1 MPRAAVLYEYDT
13 PLRVRSL
20 TLRDPRDDEV
30 VVRLAAS
37 GVCHTDLTVRSGAL
51 PLPPPCVLGHEG
63 AGVVEAVGRAVRH
76 LAPGDHVVLSWS
88 ANCGRCHYC
97 VRGRSHLCE
106 GVMDGFL
113 RGDEYVFDDAGT
125 RVARLAGVA
134 SFAERT
140 VVRAS
145 AAIKIP
151 VDVPLDRACLVGC
164 AVMTGIGAAIN
175 TVSIEPGESV
185 AVFGCGGVGLNVL
198 QGARLRGASPIIA
211 VDRVQAKLE
220 LARTFGATDVVLA
233 GPEVDVV
240 AALRDRTDGLGVDYA
255 FEVIGSTAVVA
266 QAFAACKR
274 GGTTVVVGAPPVTD
288 ELRLPAASLPLE
300 EKSVVGSLYGSANL
314 GRDIPRLIDLY
325 QRGAIL
331 LDELIEARIGLDD
344 ANEAL
349 DALARGEGARR
360 VIIYD

>member
-1 MPRAAVLYEYDT
+1 MPRAAVLYEYEK
-13 PLRVRSL
+13 PLQVRTLS
-20 TLRDPRDDEV
+20 LRDPHDDEV

-37 GVCHTDLTVRSGAL
+37 GVCHTDLTVRAGGL

-63 AGVVEAVGRAVRH
+63 AGVVEAVGKGVRH
-76 LAPGDHVVLSWS
+76 LEAGDHVVLSWS

-113 RGDEYVFDDAGT
+113 RGDEYVFEDAGT
-125 RVARLAGVA
+125 RIARLAGVA

-140 VVRAS
+140 VVRAT

-151 VDVPLDRACLVGC
+151 ADVPLDRACLVGC
-164 AVMTGIGAAIN
+164 AVMTGVGAAIN

-211 VDRVQAKLE
+211 VDRVAAKLE
-220 LARTFGATDVVLA
+220 LARTFGATDMVRA
-233 GPEVDVV
+233 GPDVDPV
-240 AALRDRTDGLGVDYA
+240 AAVRERTAGLGVDYA
-255 FEVIGSTAVVA
+255 FEVIGSPAVVA

-274 GGTTVVVGAPPVTD
+274 GGTTVVVGAPAVTD

-325 QRGAIL
+325 RRGAIM
-331 LDELIEARIGLDD
+331 LDELIDRRIGLDD
-344 ANEAL
+344 VNEAL

-360 VIIYD
+360 VIVYD

>member
-1 MPRAAVLYEYDT
+1 MPRAAVLYAYDA
-13 PLRVRSL
+13 PLQVRSL
-20 TLRDPRDDEV
+20 ALRDPRDDEV
-30 VVRLAAS
+30 LVRLAAS

-76 LAPGDHVVLSWS
+76 LAEGDHVVLSWS

-113 RGDEYVFDDAGT
+113 RGDEYVFEEAGT
-125 RVARLAGVA
+125 RIARLAGVA

-151 VDVPLDRACLVGC
+151 ADVPLDRACLVGC
-164 AVMTGIGAAIN
+164 GVMTGVGAAIN

-185 AVFGCGGVGLNVL
+185 AVFGCGGVGLNVV
-198 QGARLRGASPIIA
+198 QGARLRGANPIIA
-211 VDRVQAKLE
+211 IDRVESKLV

-233 GPEVDVV
+233 GPDVDLV

-255 FEVIGSTAVVA
+255 FEVIGAPAVVA

-274 GGTTVVVGAPPVTD
+274 GGTTVVVGAPAVTD

-325 QRGAIL
+325 RRGAIM
-331 LDELIEARIGLDD
+331 LDELIDRRIGLDD
-344 ANEAL
+344 VNEAL

-360 VIIYD
+360 VIVYD